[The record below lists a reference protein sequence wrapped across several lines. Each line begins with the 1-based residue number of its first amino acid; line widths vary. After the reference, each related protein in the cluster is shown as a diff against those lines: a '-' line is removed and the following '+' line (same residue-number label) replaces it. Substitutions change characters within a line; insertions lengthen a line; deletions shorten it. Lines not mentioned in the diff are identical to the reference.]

1 MPSRPASAAPGSPR
15 TGGSRTGGSPSEP
28 QVGAGR
34 QLQQLVVTICALH
47 ARGDQQP
54 LAVSELI
61 RLLATLDVDEAAA
74 RSALSR
80 LKKRGVLLATRKDG
94 NAAYRLDPQ
103 LEDVFAEGDERI
115 LTPRRAKPG
124 DRWLLAAFSVP
135 ESQRNLRHQLRRV
148 LAGRGF
154 GTVAAGLW
162 IAPEFVHAHLRR
174 ELEREGLL
182 EFVEFFAADLLD
194 DQIERRV
201 AEWWDLG
208 ALTELYAGFRAQFEP
223 VLGRWLAAGDG
234 SNGESSADEA
244 RAFADDVLLLTA
256 WRRLPYL
263 DPGLPVE
270 FLPSDWQGIAA
281 EQLFTTLHARLTG
294 PARRYAASVIRG

>member
-1 MPSRPASAAPGSPR
+1 VPSRPASAVPGASR
-15 TGGSRTGGSPSEP
+15 AGRSRTGGSATEP
-28 QVGAGR
+28 QAGAGR

-47 ARGDQQP
+47 ARGGQQP

-61 RLLATLDVDEAAA
+61 RLLATLDVDAAA
-74 RSALSR
+74 SRSALSR
-80 LKKRGVLLATRKDG
+80 LKKRGVLLATRKAG
-94 NAAYRLDPQ
+94 SAAYRLDPA
-103 LEDVFAEGDERI
+103 LEDVFEEGDERI
-115 LTPRRAKPG
+115 LAPRRAKPG

-223 VLGRWLAAGDG
+223 VLARWVAADRRADDG
-234 SNGESSADEA
+234 HADEEA

-270 FLPSDWQGIAA
+270 FLPPGWHGIAA
-281 EQLFTTLHARLTG
+281 EQLFTALHGRLAG
-294 PARRYAASVIRG
+294 PAGRYAASVIRG

>member
-1 MPSRPASAAPGSPR
+1 VPR
-15 TGGSRTGGSPSEP
+15 TPPSPAAGGPPTDQRQPHEP
-28 QVGAGR
+28 QAGTGR
-34 QLQQLVVTICALH
+34 QLQQLIVTICALY
-47 ARGDQQP
+47 ARGDHDS

-61 RLLATLDVDEAAA
+61 KLLATLDVDEAAA

-80 LKKRGVLLATRKDG
+80 LKKRGVLLPARKGG

-103 LEDVFAEGDERI
+103 LEDVFEEGDERI
-115 LTPRRAKPG
+115 FAPRRAKPG
-124 DRWLLAAFSVP
+124 ERWLLAAFSVP

-162 IAPEFVHAHLRR
+162 IAPEFVHPHLRR

-194 DQIERRV
+194 DEIERRV
-201 AEWWDLG
+201 AEWWDLD

-223 VLGRWLAAGDG
+223 VLERWGATSDD
-234 SNGESSADEA
+234 DEA
-244 RAFADDVLLLTA
+244 GAFADDVLLLTV

-270 FLPSDWQGIAA
+270 FLPADWQGIAA
-281 EQLFTTLHARLTG
+281 ERLFNTLHERLAA
-294 PARRYAASVIRG
+294 PAAKHAASILGE

>member
-1 MPSRPASAAPGSPR
+1 MPRPSDTTVQGEPPSGRTQPGGPQ
-15 TGGSRTGGSPSEP
+15 GAEP
-28 QVGAGR
+28 QAGTGR
-34 QLQQLVVTICALH
+34 QLQQLIVTICALH
-47 ARGDQQP
+47 ARGEHDS
-54 LAVSELI
+54 LAVAELI
-61 RLLATLDVDEAAA
+61 KLLAPLDVDEAAT

-80 LKKRGVLLATRKDG
+80 LKKRGVLLSARKGG

-103 LEDVFAEGDERI
+103 LEAVFEEGDERI
-115 LTPRRAKPG
+115 FAPRRARPG

-194 DQIERRV
+194 DQVARRV
-201 AEWWDLG
+201 AEWWDLD
-208 ALTELYAGFRAQFEP
+208 ALAALYAGFRAQFEP
-223 VLGRWLAAGDG
+223 VSERWGASMDG
-234 SNGESSADEA
+234 SGPDDEA

-270 FLPSDWQGIAA
+270 FLPQDWQGIAA
-281 EQLFTTLHARLTG
+281 ERLFSDLHRRLAG
-294 PARRYAASVIRG
+294 PARRYAETVIGS

>member
-1 MPSRPASAAPGSPR
+1 MPRPTASAAPGGLPA
-15 TGGSRTGGSPSEP
+15 GAP
-28 QVGAGR
+28 QPVEQQAGTGR
-34 QLQQLVVTICALH
+34 QLQQLIVTIYALH
-47 ARGDQQP
+47 ARGDHES
-54 LAVSELI
+54 LAVADLI
-61 RLLATLDVDEAAA
+61 TLLAALDVDEAAA

-80 LKKRGVLLATRKDG
+80 LKKRGVLLPARQG
-94 NAAYRLDPQ
+94 HNAAYRLDPQ
-103 LEDVFAEGDERI
+103 LEDVFEEGDERI
-115 LTPRRAKPG
+115 FAPRRAKPG

-194 DQIERRV
+194 DQIARRV
-201 AEWWDLG
+201 AQWWDLE
-208 ALTELYAGFRAQFEP
+208 ALAALYAGFRASFEP
-223 VLGRWLAAGDG
+223 VLERWGTEGNAAGR
-234 SNGESSADEA
+234 ESDDEA

-270 FLPSDWQGIAA
+270 FLPEDWQGIAA
-281 EQLFTTLHARLTG
+281 ERLFTTLHARLAG
-294 PARRYAASVIRG
+294 PAARHAAQVLGT

>member
-1 MPSRPASAAPGSPR
+1 MPRPSVSAAPGEPP
-15 TGGSRTGGSPSEP
+15 TGVPLSGAAQGIEP
-28 QVGAGR
+28 QAGTGR
-34 QLQQLVVTICALH
+34 QLQQLIVTICALH
-47 ARGDQQP
+47 ARGDHDS

-61 RLLATLDVDEAAA
+61 KLLATLDVDEAAA

-80 LKKRGVLLATRKDG
+80 LKKRGVLLPTRKG
-94 NAAYRLDPQ
+94 GSAAYRLDPQ
-103 LEDVFAEGDERI
+103 LEDVFEEGDERI
-115 LTPRRAKPG
+115 FAPRRARPG

-194 DQIERRV
+194 DEVARRV
-201 AEWWDLG
+201 AEWWDLD
-208 ALTELYAGFRAQFEP
+208 ALTALYAGFRAQFAP
-223 VLGRWLAAGDG
+223 VLERWGASADG
-234 SNGESSADEA
+234 PGPDDEA

-270 FLPSDWQGIAA
+270 FLPRDWQGIAA
-281 EQLFTTLHARLTG
+281 ERLFSDLHQRLAG
-294 PARRYAASVIRG
+294 PARRYAETVIGR

>member
-1 MPSRPASAAPGSPR
+1 VA
-15 TGGSRTGGSPSEP
+15 
-28 QVGAGR
+28 
-34 QLQQLVVTICALH
+34 
-47 ARGDQQP
+47 
-54 LAVSELI
+54 ELI
-61 RLLATLDVDEAAA
+61 KLLAALDVDEAAA

-80 LKKRGVLLATRKDG
+80 LKKRGVLLPARKG
-94 NAAYRLDPQ
+94 NNAAYRLDPQ
-103 LEDVFAEGDERI
+103 LEDVFEEGDERI
-115 LTPRRAKPG
+115 FAPRRAKPG

-194 DQIERRV
+194 DQIARRV
-201 AEWWDLG
+201 AQWWDLD
-208 ALTELYAGFRAQFEP
+208 ALAALYAGFRASFEP
-223 VLGRWLAAGDG
+223 VLERWGADGDG
-234 SNGESSADEA
+234 AGTGGEDNADHVATTRDDES

-270 FLPSDWQGIAA
+270 FLPDDWQGIAA
-281 EQLFTTLHARLTG
+281 QRLFTTLHARLAA
-294 PARRYAASVIRG
+294 PAARHAARVLGR